1 MKSVRTPHES
11 PAGWTSSP
19 LPQGPLSPI
28 RPERQNYDDPM
39 GCSSI
44 DKQRPS
50 SGVTKGKNEP
60 ASVLMEGLTANLKD
74 IGLGGN
80 DTNPM
85 AVPGNSDDVRSIP
98 SSASGQGIPSEG
110 NSGRSSR
117 KRPHSASG
125 GNIRLEPLLEMSQPD
140 VHFKLSSSPEQV
152 PAFDQAPSPST
163 RVLFCADHPY
173 LVGTARGDA
182 FWKRLQECMHAC
194 GFDTISNI
202 LADVENLLKWL
213 QNCMH
218 ASGFDIISNILA
230 NAENLVKIFDTP
242 EGLISSGKMGT
253 GKSAKKPDK
262 GKAAM
267 AEACMREKVR
277 EIQKNLSSRHRA
289 LGELA
294 IPNPNF
300 RQSRLSSLV
309 CF

>member
-253 GKSAKKPDK
+253 GKSAKKP
-262 GKAAM
+262 
-267 AEACMREKVR
+267 
-277 EIQKNLSSRHRA
+277 
-289 LGELA
+289 GEL
-294 IPNPNF
+294 
-300 RQSRLSSLV
+300 LLHT
-309 CF
+309 CFHRKFCMFLL